1 MNRNLDFVSVLQV
14 LAGKSQLVLN
24 PLFQITVSLFIL
36 KSVNSIYLLWK
47 ICWPKPCHYFGGKA
61 LRNFR
66 GVVGIVGSMWDDIF
80 DCTRLVVPSA
90 LWRVPN
96 RFVKNYNDNSVYYP
110 IRQRSLTAY
119 LFDVFC
125 LLFFFLFV

>member
-1 MNRNLDFVSVLQV
+1 MVEEGEGWRLVSCIWLHAGAIHLLANMLSLLFIGIRLEQEFGFCKCLQV

-24 PLFQITVSLFIL
+24 PLFQITASLFIL
-36 KSVNSIYLLWK
+36 KSVWK
-47 ICWPKPCHYFGGKA
+47 ICWPKPFYYFGGRA

-80 DCTRLVVPSA
+80 DCTRLLVPAA

-96 RFVKNYNDNSVYYP
+96 RFVK
-110 IRQRSLTAY
+110 SL
-119 LFDVFC
+119 
-125 LLFFFLFV
+125 